1 MAVQAASR
9 GPVTRELLDEYC
21 ERFRNWGKWGPEDEI
36 GTLNYITPGKVVE
49 ASRLVRQGKTLSLAL
64 PFDSSGPQTGR
75 FGRVNPIHQM
85 VATGT
90 DHVAGNQRVLD
101 FAEGPYGFGFA
112 DDTITM
118 YLQTG
123 TQWDGLSHIFRDGKM
138 WNGRDA
144 RLVTSAGAAR
154 NGIEKFKDKVVT
166 RGVLLDIARSRG
178 VEYLEPGQAIYVEDL
193 DAAAAQAGVAIGEGD
208 IVLIR
213 TGEMGRRLR
222 ERNWGPFSAGDAP
235 GISFTTAP
243 WIAEKRLA
251 GIATDT
257 WGVEVRPNELEGAF
271 QPLHLVIV
279 VNMGLLVGEIFYL
292 EELAQDCA
300 QDGVYEFLFIA
311 PPLPITG
318 AVGSP
323 INPLAIK

>member
-1 MAVQAASR
+1 MAVHTGSR

-21 ERFRNWGKWGPEDEI
+21 ERFRNWGKWGTDDEI
-36 GTLNYITPGKVVE
+36 GTLNYITPARIVE
-49 ASRLVRQGKTLSLAL
+49 AARLVRQGKVMSLAL
-64 PFDSSGPQTGR
+64 PFDTRGPQTGR

-90 DHVAGNQRVLD
+90 DHVAGNQRVLG
-101 FAEGPYGFGFA
+101 FEQGPYGFGYA
-112 DDTITM
+112 DDTVTM

-138 WNGRDA
+138 YNDRDA
-144 RLVTSAGAAR
+144 RLVSSAGAAR
-154 NGIEKFKDKVVT
+154 NGIQNYKDKIVA
-166 RGVLLDIARSRG
+166 RGVLLDIARLKG
-178 VEYLEPGQAIYVEDL
+178 VDYLEPGQAIYAEDL
-193 DAAAAQAGVAIGEGD
+193 DAAADRAGVAVGEAD

-222 ERNWGPFSAGDAP
+222 ERNWGPYSAGDAP

-243 WIAEKRLA
+243 WIADKRLA
-251 GIATDT
+251 GIASDT

-271 QPLHLVIV
+271 QPLHLVII

-300 QDGVYEFLFIA
+300 QDGVYEFLFVA

-318 AVGSP
+318 GVGSP

>member
-1 MAVQAASR
+1 MDR
-9 GPVTRELLDEYC
+9 PRVTPELLDEYC
-21 ERFRNWGKWGPEDEI
+21 ERFRNWGKWGPDDEI
-36 GTLNYITPGKVVE
+36 GTLHYITPAKMIE
-49 ASRLVRQGKTLSLAL
+49 AAALVRQGKALSLAL
-64 PFDSSGPQTGR
+64 PFDLNGPQTGR

-101 FAEGPYGFGFA
+101 FESGPYGFGYA
-112 DDTITM
+112 DDMISM

-123 TQWDGLSHIFRDGKM
+123 TQWDGLSHIFRNGQM
-138 WNGRDA
+138 WNGYDA
-144 RLVTSAGAAR
+144 RLVNSSGAAR
-154 NGIEKFKDKVVT
+154 NGIEKMKDKVVT
-166 RGVLLDIARSRG
+166 RGVLLDVARTKG
-178 VEYLEPGQAIYVEDL
+178 VEYLEVGQAIYAEDL
-193 DAAAAQAGVAIGEGD
+193 EAAADQAGVDVGEGD
-208 IVLIR
+208 IVLVR

-222 ERNWGPFSAGDAP
+222 EQDWGPYPAGDAP
-235 GISFTTAP
+235 GLSFTTAP
-243 WIAEKRLA
+243 WIADKRIA
-251 GIATDT
+251 GVATDT
-257 WGVEVRPNELEGAF
+257 WGVEVRPNELENAF

-292 EELAQDCA
+292 DELARDCA
-300 QDGVYEFLFIA
+300 DDGVYEFLFVA

>member
-1 MAVQAASR
+1 MAR
-9 GPVTRELLDEYC
+9 PEVTPALLEEYC
-21 ERFRNWGKWGPEDEI
+21 ERFRNWGKWGPDDEI
-36 GTLNYITPGKVVE
+36 GTLNYITPAKIV
-49 ASRLVRQGKTLSLAL
+49 AAAQLVRQGKVISLAL
-64 PFDSSGPQTGR
+64 PFDSKGPQTGR

-101 FAEGPYGFGFA
+101 FEQGPYGFGYA

-123 TQWDGLSHIFRDGKM
+123 TQWDGLSHIFRHGKM
-138 WNGRDA
+138 YNGYDA
-144 RLVTSAGAAR
+144 RLVNSAGAAR
-154 NGIEKFKDKVVT
+154 NGIEKLKDKVVT
-166 RGVLLDIARSRG
+166 RGVLLDIARLKG
-178 VEYLEPGQAIYVEDL
+178 LDYLEVGTAIYSEDL
-193 DAAAAQAGVAIGEGD
+193 DAAATQAGVEIGEGD

-222 ERNWGPFSAGDAP
+222 EGDWGPYPAGDAP
-235 GISFTTAP
+235 GLSFTTAP
-243 WIAEKRLA
+243 WIAEKRIA
-251 GIATDT
+251 GIASDT
-257 WGVEVRPNELEGAF
+257 WGVEVRPNELAGAF

-292 EELAQDCA
+292 EDLARDCA
-300 QDGVYEFLFIA
+300 QDGVYEFLFVA

-323 INPLAIK
+323 LNPLAIK

>member
-1 MAVQAASR
+1 MTR
-9 GPVTRELLDEYC
+9 PEVTSALLEDYC
-21 ERFRNWGKWGPEDEI
+21 QRFRNWGTWGPDDEI
-36 GTLNYITPGKVVE
+36 GTLNYITPEKIVE
-49 ASRLVRQGKTLSLAL
+49 AARLVRQGKAISLAL
-64 PFDSSGPQTGR
+64 PFDVDGPQTGR

-90 DHVAGNQRVLD
+90 DHVAGNQRVLN
-101 FAEGPYGFGFA
+101 FETGPYGFGYA

-123 TQWDGLSHIFRDGKM
+123 TQWDGLSHVFRDGKM
-138 WNGRDA
+138 WNGYDA
-144 RLVTSAGAAR
+144 RLVNSGGAAR
-154 NGIEKFKDKVVT
+154 NGIEKMKDKVIT
-166 RGVLLDIARSRG
+166 RGILLDIPRFRG
-178 VEYLEPGQAIYVEDL
+178 VEYLDVGQAIYAEDL
-193 DAAAAQAGVAIGEGD
+193 DEAAAQAGVTVDEGD

-222 ERNWGPFSAGDAP
+222 AGDWGPYPAGDAP

-243 WIAEKRLA
+243 WIAEKRIA
-251 GIATDT
+251 GIASDT
-257 WGVEVRPNELEGAF
+257 WGVEVRPNELAGAF

-292 EELAQDCA
+292 EDLAEDCA
-300 QDGVYEFLFIA
+300 QDGVYEFMFVA
-311 PPLPITG
+311 PPLPVTG

-323 INPLAIK
+323 INPVAIK

>member
-1 MAVQAASR
+1 MTRPAVT
-9 GPVTRELLDEYC
+9 PELLDEYC
-21 ERFRNWGKWGPEDEI
+21 ERFRNWGRWGPDDEI
-36 GTLNYITPGKVVE
+36 GTVNYITPARIVE
-49 ASRLVRQGKTLSLAL
+49 AARLVRQGKVISLAL
-64 PFDSSGPQTGR
+64 PFDANGPQTGR

-90 DHVAGNQRVLD
+90 DHVAGHQRVLD
-101 FAEGPYGFGFA
+101 FEVGPYGFGYA

-123 TQWDGLSHIFRDGKM
+123 TQWDGLSHIFHRGKM
-138 WNGRDA
+138 WNGYDA
-144 RLVTSAGAAR
+144 RLVNSSGAAR
-154 NGIEKFKDKVVT
+154 NGIEKLKDRVVT
-166 RGVLLDIARSRG
+166 RGVLLDIPRLKG
-178 VEYLEPGQAIYVEDL
+178 VEYLEPGQAIYAEDL
-193 DAAAAQAGVAIGEGD
+193 DAAAAQAGVTIGEGD

-222 ERNWGPFSAGDAP
+222 ERNWGPYSAGDAP

-243 WIAEKRLA
+243 WIAEKRIA
-251 GIATDT
+251 GIASDT
-257 WGVEVRPNELEGAF
+257 WGVEVRPNELAGAF

-292 EELAQDCA
+292 EDLAADCA
-300 QDGVYEFLFIA
+300 RDDVYEFLFVA

>member
-1 MAVQAASR
+1 MTR
-9 GPVTRELLDEYC
+9 PRVTPELLGEYC
-21 ERFRNWGKWGPEDEI
+21 ERFRNWGRWGPDDEI
-36 GTLNYITPGKVVE
+36 GTLNYITPAKIVE
-49 ASRLVRQGKTLSLAL
+49 AAQLVRQGKIFSLAL
-64 PFDSSGPQTGR
+64 PFDANGPQTGR

-90 DHVAGNQRVLD
+90 DHVASNQKVLG
-101 FAEGPYGFGFA
+101 FETGPYGFGYA
-112 DDTITM
+112 DDMITM

-123 TQWDGLSHIFRDGKM
+123 TQWDGLSHIFHHGRM
-138 WNGRDA
+138 WNGYDA
-144 RLVTSAGAAR
+144 RLVNSAGASR
-154 NGIEKFKDKVVT
+154 NGIEKMKDKVVT
-166 RGVLLDIARSRG
+166 RGVLLDIARLKG
-178 VEYLEPGQAIYVEDL
+178 VEYLEVGQAVYAEDL
-193 DAAAAQAGVAIGEGD
+193 DAAAAKALVTIGQGD
-208 IVLIR
+208 IVLVR

-222 ERNWGPFSAGDAP
+222 ERNWGPYAAGDAP
-235 GISFTTAP
+235 GLSFTTAS
-243 WIAEKRLA
+243 WIAEKRIA
-251 GIATDT
+251 GIASDT

-292 EELAQDCA
+292 EDLGRDCA
-300 QDGVYEFLFIA
+300 RDGVYQFLFVA

>member
-1 MAVQAASR
+1 MIQ
-9 GPVTRELLDEYC
+9 PQVTPQLLDEYC
-21 ERFRNWGKWGPEDEI
+21 DRFRNWGKWGPDDEI
-36 GTLNYITPGKVVE
+36 GTLNYITPAKVID
-49 ASRLVRQGKTLSLAL
+49 AARLVRQGKVVSLAL
-64 PFDSSGPQTGR
+64 PFDTKGPQTGR

-90 DHVAGNQRVLD
+90 DHVAGNQRVLS
-101 FAEGPYGFGFA
+101 FETGPYGFGYA
-112 DDTITM
+112 DDMITM

-138 WNGRDA
+138 WNGQEA

-154 NGIEKFKDKVVT
+154 NGIEKMKDKVVT
-166 RGVLLDIARSRG
+166 RGVLLDIPRLKG
-178 VEYLEPGQAIYVEDL
+178 LDYLEVGQAIYAEDL
-193 DAAAAQAGVAIGEGD
+193 DAAADQARVAIGEGD

-222 ERNWGPFSAGDAP
+222 ERDWGPYPAGDAP

-243 WIAEKRLA
+243 WIAERRIA
-251 GIATDT
+251 GIAADT
-257 WGVEVRPNELEGAF
+257 WGIEVRPNELPNAF

-292 EELAQDCA
+292 EELADDCA
-300 QDGVYEFLFIA
+300 RDGVYEFMFVA

>member
-21 ERFRNWGKWGPEDEI
+21 ERFRNWGNWGSEDEI
-36 GTLNYITPGKVVE
+36 GTLNYITPSKVIE
-49 ASRLVRQGKTLSLAL
+49 AAGLVRQGKILSLAL
-64 PFDSSGPQTGR
+64 PFDASGPQTGR

-101 FAEGPYGFGFA
+101 FEEGPYGFGYA

-144 RLVTSAGAAR
+144 RLVSSAGAAR

-166 RGVLLDIARSRG
+166 RGVLLDIPRLKG
-178 VEYLEPGQAIYVEDL
+178 VEHLEPGEAIYAEDL
-193 DAAAAQAGVAIGEGD
+193 DAAAARAGLVIGEGD

-213 TGEMGRRLR
+213 TGELGRRLR

-243 WIAEKRLA
+243 WLAEKRLA
-251 GIATDT
+251 GIASDT
-257 WGVEVRPNELEGAF
+257 WGVEVRPNELKGAF

-300 QDGVYEFLFIA
+300 QDGVYEFLFVA
-311 PPLPITG
+311 SPLPITG